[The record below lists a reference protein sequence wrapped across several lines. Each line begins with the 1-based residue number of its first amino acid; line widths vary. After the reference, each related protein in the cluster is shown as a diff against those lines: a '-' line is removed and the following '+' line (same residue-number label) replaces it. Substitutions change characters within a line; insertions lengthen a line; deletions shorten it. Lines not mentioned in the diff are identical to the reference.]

1 MKSAGGGS
9 LAERG
14 LNRQTKDVQA
24 QRGFVLLSYRSLV
37 EKLII
42 QETSTCHLSVT
53 NLRACNTHTT
63 KTN

>member
-24 QRGFVLLSYRSLV
+24 QRALCSAELSQPGGEV
-37 EKLII
+37 DNPGDE
-42 QETSTCHLSVT
+42 HLSSMSYKCEG
-53 NLRACNTHTT
+53 L
-63 KTN
+63 